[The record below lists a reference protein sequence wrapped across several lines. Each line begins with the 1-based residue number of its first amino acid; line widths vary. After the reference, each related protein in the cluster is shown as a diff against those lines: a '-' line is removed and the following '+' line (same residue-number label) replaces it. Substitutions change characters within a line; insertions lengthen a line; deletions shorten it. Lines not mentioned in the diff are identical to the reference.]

1 MAMDMNGDR
10 MGYATDN
17 MIHSGVFQKVSRIL
31 QRNEISL
38 SIENMLI
45 IHEILALPNFR
56 SKPYLPNIHSK
67 GCILSGGNRLVF
79 VWTLFEAFE
88 SF

>member
-17 MIHSGVFQKVSRIL
+17 MIHSGVFRKVSRIL
-31 QRNEISL
+31 QRHEISL

-45 IHEILALPNFR
+45 IHEIFAIPDFR
-56 SKPYLPNIHSK
+56 SKPYNGIFQISAAR
-67 GCILSGGNRLVF
+67 GVF
-79 VWTLFEAFE
+79 
-88 SF
+88 

>member
-17 MIHSGVFQKVSRIL
+17 MIHLGVFQKVSRIL

-38 SIENMLI
+38 SIEHMLI
-45 IHEILALPNFR
+45 IHEILALPSQIFGQR
-56 SKPYLPNIHSK
+56 HIMVSPKYPQQGVYFEWWKRIGL
-67 GCILSGGNRLVF
+67 CLV
-79 VWTLFEAFE
+79 LI
-88 SF
+88 